1 MGGAD
6 HVALATRLVAG
17 NVCEI
22 AVTSTLQR
30 QHGAPWASERRS
42 WWPAIDMRKHDDDAP
57 VASYGLPARSA
68 YTPLFSPRMDSL
80 AFVAP
85 IIVAFSLIPTLWTI
99 PTDSVPYWAWVPLVV
114 CVDVAHVWATV
125 FRTYLDHRE
134 LLRRPSLYLGVP
146 MGVFAGSFALYRMGG
161 SQCFWTANSYIAI
174 HHFVKQDLG
183 LLFLFIARFG
193 QRLSKR

>member
-1 MGGAD
+1 MFTAPTRRALGPPHAAVGG
-6 HVALATRLVAG
+6 
-17 NVCEI
+17 
-22 AVTSTLQR
+22 
-30 QHGAPWASERRS
+30 
-42 WWPAIDMRKHDDDAP
+42 MRKHDDDAP
-57 VASYGLPARSA
+57 VANYELPPRCA

-99 PTDSVPYWAWVPLVV
+99 PADSVPYWAWMPLVV

-146 MGVFAGSFALYRMGG
+146 IGVFAGSFALYRMGG

-193 QRLSKR
+193 QRLSKRYEAATALSPDPEA